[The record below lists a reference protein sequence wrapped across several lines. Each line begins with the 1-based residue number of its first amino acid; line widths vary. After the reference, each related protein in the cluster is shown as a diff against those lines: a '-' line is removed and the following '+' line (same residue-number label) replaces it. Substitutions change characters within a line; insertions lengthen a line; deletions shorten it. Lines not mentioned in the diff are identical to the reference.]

1 MSEEKEAALRQINEI
16 KSHLVDKQ
24 TFFPYNY
31 KATYVWA
38 MIALV
43 LTFSMLPMYET
54 SVLQGT
60 LMLFI
65 FIAIGFITEGIMT
78 KKVNQSY
85 DIEECTLR
93 QQFLMEGFFMLSLFG
108 IVLSMVLAQAG
119 LYVPIFL
126 LWLFLCSVGYFSVGF
141 VLNIKKFSQ
150 MARFNM
156 LSSTLLLAIGYFNH
170 TLEGKSSYLIV
181 VQIFVVLGLTI
192 MPSIVAWQQ
201 IKEGK

>member
-31 KATYVWA
+31 RAIYVWA
-38 MIALV
+38 AIALV
-43 LTFSMLPMYET
+43 LTIIMVPMYEAN
-54 SVLQGT
+54 VFQGT
-60 LMLFI
+60 IVTFLFI
-65 FIAIGFITEGIMT
+65 TIGFVTEGVMT

-93 QQFLMEGFFMLSLFG
+93 QQFLMEGLFMLSLFG

-126 LWLFLCSVGYFSVGF
+126 LWLFLCSAGYFSVGF